1 MECAVKK
8 AEEEGSPVPDNIFVY
23 MDDCFCS
30 ITSRVY
36 MRPGLRSNS
45 SQPDPA
51 ESFNQCLNSIHP
63 RVRFTREVEEDG
75 KIAFLDVLAHRQENG
90 QLITQIYR
98 KPTNTNVIIK
108 PHSCHHPAIHITTF
122 KGEMCR
128 INRLCSTQEQI
139 KREVNFLLDVFEDN
153 GHDRTKF
160 EKIANA
166 YVPPH
171 KRRDKTPQNLFS
183 ILPFHHDD
191 EFNNSN
197 GNSSSTTSN
206 SNNNSNNDDNVQ
218 LRPFATGS
226 ST

>member
-75 KIAFLDVLAHRQENG
+75 KIAFLDV
-90 QLITQIYR
+90 
-98 KPTNTNVIIK
+98 
-108 PHSCHHPAIHITTF
+108 
-122 KGEMCR
+122 
-128 INRLCSTQEQI
+128 
-139 KREVNFLLDVFEDN
+139 
-153 GHDRTKF
+153 
-160 EKIANA
+160 
-166 YVPPH
+166 
-171 KRRDKTPQNLFS
+171 
-183 ILPFHHDD
+183 
-191 EFNNSN
+191 
-197 GNSSSTTSN
+197 
-206 SNNNSNNDDNVQ
+206 
-218 LRPFATGS
+218 
-226 ST
+226 